1 MDIALFSMEQF
12 LVMWS
17 KDCPTAKN
25 VIFTT
30 EKCNIR
36 QQNKDRTCWAAVHG
50 DHYVTGT
57 VTGTSLST

>member
-1 MDIALFSMEQF
+1 MEIALFTMEQF

-36 QQNKDRTCWAAVHG
+36 HQKM
-50 DHYVTGT
+50 
-57 VTGTSLST
+57 